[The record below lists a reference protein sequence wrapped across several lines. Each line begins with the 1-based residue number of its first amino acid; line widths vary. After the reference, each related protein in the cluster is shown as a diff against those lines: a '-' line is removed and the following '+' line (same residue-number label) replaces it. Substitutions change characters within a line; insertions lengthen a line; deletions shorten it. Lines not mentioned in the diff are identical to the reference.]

1 MTGVLQVD
9 TACAVL
15 MILKTHTDTRI
26 PLTGHSVLY
35 TVCIL
40 YMTYQRQEV
49 NDVSVVEGLY
59 NVTECWICC
68 L

>member
-1 MTGVLQVD
+1 MTVVLQVD
-9 TACAVL
+9 TACAIL

-26 PLTGHSVLY
+26 PLTGRSVLY

-40 YMTYQRQEV
+40 YMTYQRQAV
-49 NDVSVVEGLY
+49 NDVSVVEDLC
-59 NVTECWICC
+59 NVTECCICC